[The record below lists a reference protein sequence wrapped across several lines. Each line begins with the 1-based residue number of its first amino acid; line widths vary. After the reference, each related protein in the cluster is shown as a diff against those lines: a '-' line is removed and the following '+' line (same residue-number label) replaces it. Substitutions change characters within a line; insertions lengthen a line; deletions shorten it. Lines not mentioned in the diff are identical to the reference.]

1 VVRRTFSV
9 STLLSI
15 VIGTLVVVLVT
26 AITVGAM
33 SAWKRERDSAVIMAS
48 ARQARDIVLVREA
61 LRIELGVIDT
71 TITEP
76 AIASPATLA
85 RLKQLHSKTL
95 SVIGYV
101 ENEIIQARDD
111 KMPPQLAAR
120 VLQAAKEFDRKIFTA
135 VLTAAVEPRE
145 RRPQNLIT
153 DPSSSV
159 FAMLELVDMQAG
171 ILSRRIA
178 TIGPYMSEMMRISD
192 IAWHVRVEAGGER
205 RIYGNFVAW
214 PHKLSTQQHEALAR
228 VEIE

>member
-1 VVRRTFSV
+1 MGLVRRAFSV

-33 SAWKRERDSAVIMAS
+33 SAWKRERDSVVTMAS

-76 AIASPATLA
+76 VIASPATLA
-85 RLKQLHSKTL
+85 RLKQLHGKTL
-95 SVIGYV
+95 STIGYV

-111 KMPPQLAAR
+111 SMPPELATRVLLAAR
-120 VLQAAKEFDRKIFTA
+120 EFDSKVFTA
-135 VLTAAVEPRE
+135 VLKAAVEPRE

-159 FAMLELVDMQAG
+159 RAVLDLV
-171 ILSRRIA
+171 
-178 TIGPYMSEMMRISD
+178 
-192 IAWHVRVEAGGER
+192 
-205 RIYGNFVAW
+205 
-214 PHKLSTQQHEALAR
+214 
-228 VEIE
+228 